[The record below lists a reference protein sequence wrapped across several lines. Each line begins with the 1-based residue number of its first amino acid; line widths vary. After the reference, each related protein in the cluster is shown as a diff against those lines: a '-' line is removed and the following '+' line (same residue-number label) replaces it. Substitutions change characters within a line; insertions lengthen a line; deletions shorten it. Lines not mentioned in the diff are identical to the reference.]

1 MHLKAMTLRGFKS
14 FASATTLR
22 FEPGITCV
30 VGPNGSGKSN
40 VVDALSWVMGEQGAK
55 SLRGGKMED
64 VIFAGTTGRPP
75 LGRAEVSLTIDNS
88 DGALPIDY
96 AEVTITRI
104 MFRNGGSE
112 YQLNGDTCR
121 LLDIQELLSDSGI
134 GREMHVIVGQ
144 GQLDSVLHADPMGR
158 RAFIEE
164 AAGVLKHR
172 KRKEKALRKLDA
184 MRANLAR
191 VQDLTDELRRQLKP
205 LGRQAAVAR
214 RAAVIQADLR
224 DARLRLLADD
234 LVRLREALRTE
245 IADEAEL
252 KQRKEDAEGRL
263 KAALAREAEL
273 EDEVRR
279 LAPRLQQAQ
288 QTWYELSQL
297 AERVRGTVS
306 LADARVKSATAAP
319 TEEPRGRDPEDME
332 REAARIR
339 EQEAELE
346 AALEAA
352 EHAREDTVAHR
363 AELERALAAEERR
376 LKDAARAIADR
387 REGLARLTGQVNAAR
402 SRAAS
407 AQAEIGRLA
416 AARDEARERAAA
428 AQEEYEQLKAEV
440 DGLDADDHELAG
452 RYEAARGALAEAES
466 ALTAAR
472 EAATA
477 AERDRAAVAA
487 RHDALALGLR
497 RKDGTG
503 ALLAARDR
511 LTGLLGP
518 AAELLTVTPGYE
530 IPVSAALGAAA
541 DAIAV
546 TNPSAAAEAIRLLR
560 SEDAGRASLLVSPGG
575 GGGLAAGGLAGVP
588 TQAGEAADAASGRGD
603 AGPES
608 GPGPV
613 GGVPAQAAGASAGGS
628 GAGLSGPATE
638 SGPVGGLSAQA
649 DGLTAEPGV
658 YGGLPG
664 QQGLAGGVSAGEVD
678 PESARADTGPG
689 GGLPGQQGPAG
700 EVSAQAGG
708 AGDAALGRA
717 DASLE
722 SGPGPGGGVPAQ
734 VGGASAGG
742 SGTGLS
748 GPATEPGVSGGVA
761 DGVFAQAGDAAPE
774 PGPGSLGG
782 QAGEHGVA
790 GQFPAQ
796 PDDTGLSVPANG
808 SPAEPAAHSGVP
820 AQASGDGAGPS
831 AAASGSATEADV
843 SGGLPAQTAGA
854 GHGPRPGPVGG
865 AAARVTAGSGGV
877 GSSASAGGS
886 VVEPEVSA
894 GGFPA
899 PAPGGD
905 SGRSVSGA
913 ASGVQGRE
921 VARTAVGDLVRGPVG
936 LVEAVRWM
944 VRDAVVVASLDDA
957 EELVGARPGVVAVT
971 AEGDV
976 LGAHFAQGGSAG
988 APSLLEVRASVDEAA
1003 GELAELGVRCGELD
1017 EARRR
1022 ATERR
1027 AECAALVEELGERRR
1042 AADREKSAVSGRL
1055 GRLSGQARGAVGE
1068 AERTDAAVAKA
1079 QEALERAT
1087 QEVEELAERL
1097 LVAEEAPVEEEPDTS
1112 LRDRLAADGANA
1124 RQTEME
1130 ARLQVRTHEER
1141 VKGLAGR
1148 ADALDRGARAE
1159 RAARARAEQR
1169 RARLRHE
1176 AEVAGAVAAGTR
1188 QLLAHVE
1195 VSVVRAEAERAAA
1208 EAAKAER
1215 ERELVA
1221 ERNQGRDL
1229 KSELDKLTDSVHRG
1243 EVLGAEKRLR
1253 IEQLETRALEELG
1266 VEPAGLIAEYG
1277 PDQLVS
1283 PSPPAEGE
1291 ELPEDPAHPRNQP
1304 KPYVRSEQEKRLKS
1318 AERAYQQLGKVNP
1331 LALEEFAALE
1341 ERHKFLSE
1349 QLEDLK
1355 KTRADLLQVVKSVDE
1370 RVEQVFTEAYR
1381 DTAVQFEGVFSR
1393 LFPGGEGRLILTD
1406 PENMLT
1412 TGVDVEARPP
1422 GKKVKRLS
1430 LLSGGERSLTA
1441 VALLVS
1447 IFKARPSPFY
1457 VMDEVEAALDD
1468 TNLQR
1473 LIRIMQEL
1481 QESSQLIVI
1490 THQKRTMEVAD
1501 ALYGVSMQ
1509 GDGVSKVISQR
1520 LR

>member
-1 MHLKAMTLRGFKS
+1 MHLKALTLRGFKS
-14 FASATTLR
+14 FASATTLK

-88 DGALPIDY
+88 DGALPIEY

-104 MFRNGGSE
+104 MFRGGSSE
-112 YQLNGDTCR
+112 YQINGETCR

-234 LVRLREALRTE
+234 LVRLRGALRAE
-245 IADEAEL
+245 IEDEVAL
-252 KQRKEDAEGRL
+252 KQRKDSAEAEL

-273 EDEVRR
+273 EEEVRA
-279 LAPRLQQAQ
+279 LAPRLTGAQ

-306 LADARVKSATAAP
+306 LADARVKSATAQP
-319 TEEPRGRDPEDME
+319 PEERRGRDPEEME

-346 AALEAA
+346 AAREAA
-352 EHAREDTVAHR
+352 ERALEDTASHR
-363 AELERALAAEERR
+363 AELERELALEERR
-376 LKDAARAIADR
+376 LKDVARAIADR
-387 REGLARLTGQVNAAR
+387 REGLARLHGQVNAAR
-402 SRAAS
+402 SRAGS
-407 AQAEIGRLA
+407 AQAEIDRLA
-416 AARDEARERAAA
+416 AARDEAGERAAL
-428 AQEEYEQLKAEV
+428 AQEEYEALKAEV
-440 DGLDADDHELAG
+440 DGLDADDHELG
-452 RYEAARGALAEAES
+452 EAHDRARRELAEAEA
-466 ALTAAR
+466 ALGAAR

-477 AERDRAAVAA
+477 AERRRAAVAA

-503 ALLAARDR
+503 ALLAAQDSLR
-511 LTGLLGP
+511 GLLGP
-518 AAELLTVTPGYE
+518 AAALLTVKPGYE
-530 IPVSAALGAAA
+530 VPVAAALGAAA
-541 DAIAV
+541 DALAV
-546 TNPSAAAEAIRLLR
+546 SGPATAAEAIRLLR
-560 SEDAGRASLLVSPGG
+560 KQDAGRAALLV
-575 GGGLAAGGLAGVP
+575 
-588 TQAGEAADAASGRGD
+588 
-603 AGPES
+603 
-608 GPGPV
+608 
-613 GGVPAQAAGASAGGS
+613 
-628 GAGLSGPATE
+628 
-638 SGPVGGLSAQA
+638 
-649 DGLTAEPGV
+649 
-658 YGGLPG
+658 GGLPG
-664 QQGLAGGVSAGEVD
+664 PQEPD
-678 PESARADTGPG
+678 PVRPG
-689 GGLPGQQGPAG
+689 GPPRAADLVHGPA
-700 EVSAQAGG
+700 E
-708 AGDAALGRA
+708 L
-717 DASLE
+717 
-722 SGPGPGGGVPAQ
+722 
-734 VGGASAGG
+734 
-742 SGTGLS
+742 
-748 GPATEPGVSGGVA
+748 
-761 DGVFAQAGDAAPE
+761 
-774 PGPGSLGG
+774 
-782 QAGEHGVA
+782 
-790 GQFPAQ
+790 
-796 PDDTGLSVPANG
+796 
-808 SPAEPAAHSGVP
+808 
-820 AQASGDGAGPS
+820 
-831 AAASGSATEADV
+831 
-843 SGGLPAQTAGA
+843 LPA
-854 GHGPRPGPVGG
+854 VGRLLRG
-865 AAARVTAGSGGV
+865 I
-877 GSSASAGGS
+877 
-886 VVEPEVSA
+886 VVVDTLEDAE
-894 GGFPA
+894 
-899 PAPGGD
+899 
-905 SGRSVSGA
+905 
-913 ASGVQGRE
+913 
-921 VARTAVGDLVRGPVG
+921 DLVH
-936 LVEAVRWM
+936 
-944 VRDAVVVASLDDA
+944 
-957 EELVGARPGVVAVT
+957 ARPELTAVT
-971 AEGDV
+971 AEGDL
-976 LGAHFAQGGSAG
+976 LGAYFAHGGSAG
-988 APSLLEVRASVDEAA
+988 APSLLEVQASVDEAA
-1003 GELAELGVRCGELD
+1003 AELAELAVRCEEL
-1017 EARRR
+1017 AGAQR
-1022 ATERR
+1022 AAGERR
-1027 AECAALVEELGERRR
+1027 ARCAERVEELGERRR
-1042 AADREKSAVSGRL
+1042 AADREKSSVAQRL
-1055 GRLSGQARGAVGE
+1055 GRLAGQARGAAGE
-1068 AERTDAAVAKA
+1068 AERTAAAAARA
-1079 QEALERAT
+1079 QESLEKAL
-1087 QEVEELAERL
+1087 QEAEELTERL
-1097 LVAEEAPVEEEPDTS
+1097 LVAEEMPVQEEPDTS
-1112 LRDRLAADGANA
+1112 VRDRLAADGANA

-1130 ARLQVRTHEER
+1130 ARLQLRTHEER

-1159 RAARARAEQR
+1159 REARARAEER

-1176 AEVAGAVAAGTR
+1176 ARVAAAVAAGAR
-1188 QLLAHVE
+1188 ILLAHVE
-1195 VSVVRAEAERAAA
+1195 VSVVRAEGERTAA
-1208 EAAKAER
+1208 EAAKAAR
-1215 ERELVA
+1215 EQELA
-1221 ERNQGRDL
+1221 GARATGRDL
-1229 KSELDKLTDSVHRG
+1229 KGELDKLTDSVHRG

-1253 IEQLETRALEELG
+1253 IEQLETKALEELG

-1277 PDQLVS
+1277 PDQPVP
-1283 PSPPAEGE
+1283 PSPAAEGE
-1291 ELPEDPAHPRNQP
+1291 ELPEDPDHPRNRP
-1304 KPYVRSEQEKRLKS
+1304 RSFDRADQEKRLRS

-1341 ERHKFLSE
+1341 ERHQFLSE

-1355 KTRADLLQVVKSVDE
+1355 KTRADLLQVVKEVDE

-1381 DTAVQFEGVFSR
+1381 DTAREFEGVFSR
-1393 LFPGGEGRLILTD
+1393 LFPGGEGRLVLTD
-1406 PENMLT
+1406 PTDMLA

-1473 LIRIMQEL
+1473 LIRIMEEL